1 MRVGTGLVGASG
13 DVAFDAAD
21 VGHDGA
27 RGQARGDFLG
37 HGHDAIHWRCQ
48 HDQSRRAHGF
58 LNGVG
63 GGVAPR
69 LRAELDACIW
79 TARPDDDAFG
89 QAACACGAGDGAS
102 EQAWSEDGE
111 LFQHGL
117 EPRKNR
123 QRCRA
128 VPLAGL
134 GG

>member
-1 MRVGTGLVGASG
+1 MGAAG

-27 RGQARGDFLG
+27 CGQGGSDFLG
-37 HGHDAIHWRCQ
+37 HGDDAVHRRGQ
-48 HDQSRRAHGF
+48 HDQTRRGDGF
-58 LNGVG
+58 LDGVG
-63 GGVAPR
+63 GGIAPW

-111 LFQHGL
+111 LFQHVF

-128 VPLAGL
+128 VPLAVLSG
-134 GG
+134 